1 MDALIATVAEP
12 HGIDNL
18 LDDFA
23 LVEAVTIFLFCSMF
37 LLSIHISYTDYRRL
51 DTNLIC
57 ISVAILEVLSHL
69 TVLLDYLLVLS
80 TFELIEHLNDRTGL
94 GFKLASSVRSMVG
107 DLLYSRSQYF
117 ADIPID
123 THQFSNV
130 QAKNELNFLFF
141 ACGSPGL
148 ATQFNLFNMIREW
161 STSTSNKA
169 AVKADCTRN
178 ACLADIVKVGSFRTR
193 PRCSLWNLGV
203 TKGIY

>member
-1 MDALIATVAEP
+1 M
-12 HGIDNL
+12 
-18 LDDFA
+18 
-23 LVEAVTIFLFCSMF
+23 IFLFCSMF
-37 LLSIHISYTDYRRL
+37 LISIHISYTDYRRL

-80 TFELIEHLNDRTGL
+80 TFELIEHLDNRTGL
-94 GFKLASSVRSMVG
+94 GFKLASSVRSTVG
-107 DLLYSRSQYF
+107 DLYSRSQYF

-123 THQFSNV
+123 THQFCNV
-130 QAKNELNFLFF
+130 RAKSELNFLFF
-141 ACGSPGL
+141 AGGSPGL
-148 ATQFNLFNMIREW
+148 ATQFNLFTMIREW
-161 STSTSNKA
+161 STSTNKA

-203 TKGIY
+203 TKGIH